1 MKILHPKVI
10 SAPQFRLQWLTGYLG
25 LTHLGFSCGIA
36 HSGIGLIS
44 FFQEFSAGI
53 NKTFIL
59 AGVLGTKA
67 SKGLKVL

>member
-1 MKILHPKVI
+1 MAHWVFGANSFGVFMWN
-10 SAPQFRLQWLTGYLG
+10 SAQRDKFN
-25 LTHLGFSCGIA
+25 F
-36 HSGIGLIS
+36 